1 MAAKKEQVY
10 DAEQIQVLK
19 GLDAVRKR
27 PAMYIGDISIR
38 GLHHLVYEAVD
49 NSIDEALAGFCTEIE
64 VIMHKD
70 DSVSVY
76 DNGRGIPVDI
86 HKEMNKSALEVVM
99 TVLHAGGK
107 FDKKAYKV
115 SGGLHGV
122 GISVVNALSEWL
134 KVEVARDGKV
144 YRQEYNIGAPVSS
157 VRTVGSRKTTGTRV
171 TFLPD
176 KTIFK
181 KNKFS
186 FEILSE
192 RLRELAFLNKDLK
205 ISISDEKSGRNEKFR
220 YKGGLISFIEYLD
233 QNRQTITKKP
243 IYFAAEKDHISVEI
257 SLAYNDSYTE
267 NLYSYVNNIH
277 TIEGGTHLIGFKT
290 ALTRSLNNFAIKS
303 KLLKNGD
310 PSLTGEDVR
319 EGLTAII
326 SIKHPEPQF
335 EGQTKTKLGNSEV
348 RGLVESIVNEALT
361 EQLEQNVTI
370 ARKII
375 DKCRSSAL
383 SREAARKAKELT
395 RRKTTLESEG
405 LPGKLADC
413 SARGPEKTEIFIVE
427 GDSAGGSAKQG
438 RNRRFQAILPLR
450 GKILNVEKARV
461 DKMLSNEE
469 IRIIVASLG
478 TGIGREDF
486 QLDRLRYEKIIIMT
500 DADVDGAH
508 IRTLLLTFFFRH
520 MRELVD
526 KGHLYIAQPPLYR
539 VKVGKDYTYL
549 YDDEELDAFLK
560 KNKKSDTDKI
570 DMQRYKGLGEMNPEQ
585 LWKTTMDP
593 EQRTLLQVTIEEAF
607 EADYVFSMLM
617 GDNVEPRRK
626 FIEENA
632 KYVRNLDV

>member
-1 MAAKKEQVY
+1 
-10 DAEQIQVLK
+10 
-19 GLDAVRKR
+19 
-27 PAMYIGDISIR
+27 
-38 GLHHLVYEAVD
+38 
-49 NSIDEALAGFCTEIE
+49 
-64 VIMHKD
+64 
-70 DSVSVY
+70 
-76 DNGRGIPVDI
+76 
-86 HKEMNKSALEVVM
+86 MNKSALEVVM

-144 YRQEYNIGAPVSS
+144 YRQEYNIGAPVTP
-157 VRTVGSRKTTGTRV
+157 VRVVGSRKSTGTKV

-205 ISISDEKSGRNEKFR
+205 ISITDEKTDRCEKFR

-233 QNRQTITKKP
+233 QNRETITKKP

-257 SLAYNDSYTE
+257 ALAYNDSYTE

-290 ALTRSLNNFAIKS
+290 ALTRSLNNFAMKA

-310 PSLTGEDVR
+310 PTLTGEDVR

-361 EQLEQNVTI
+361 EQLEQNSTI

-395 RRKTTLESEG
+395 RRKTMLESEG

-478 TGIGREDF
+478 TGIGRDDF

-520 MRELVD
+520 MRELVE

-539 VKVGKDYTYL
+539 VKVGKDYTYI
-549 YDDEELDAFLK
+549 YDDQELEDFMK
-560 KNKKSDTDKI
+560 KNKKTDTDKLDI
-570 DMQRYKGLGEMNPEQ
+570 QRYKGLGEMNPEQ

-607 EADYVFSMLM
+607 EADFIFSMLM